1 MRPVEQSEK
10 ADSCRENFWNE
21 IQFQTKQDRMRI
33 FEEILFFK
41 ATYDTKTNKSLILC
55 QLDPC
60 GRKRARDSRTKK
72 KRDEGWAVLFEATQ
86 RRQDELCVMW
96 RNICIQ
102 IIPADVIICHETG
115 HCPWT
120 VPATPCRHVTCTCT
134 LRNGRVS
141 GGFFFAWK
149 DFGRMFDNLFPACAF
164 FLFFFKVGISSRTRI
179 SLFTPQ
185 D

>member
-1 MRPVEQSEK
+1 MK
-10 ADSCRENFWNE
+10 YNFRQNKTGCEFSRKSSFSKLRTIQKQTNHLSFASWILAEERGHE
-21 IQFQTKQDRMRI
+21 IH
-33 FEEILFFK
+33 EL
-41 ATYDTKTNKSLILC
+41 
-55 QLDPC
+55 
-60 GRKRARDSRTKK
+60 KK
-72 KRDEGWAVLFEATQ
+72 KKDEGWAVLFEATQ

-164 FLFFFKVGISSRTRI
+164 FFFFLSG
-179 SLFTPQ
+179 